1 MFKNNSADTFIKEMW
16 VLLIEEMGE
25 IADSHLIT
33 KIMKFILEL
42 TLYYTHVCM
51 PPLLGISW
59 SIMFYPCPHEVS
71 AQYLMPPSL
80 GSRSIPYAPIARHQ
94 EYYILPMSAWG
105 FRSIP
110 YAPIT
115 RQQDSYI
122 LPMSA
127 CGFRSIPYA
136 PITRHQEYY
145 ILPMSAWGFRS
156 IPYATL

>member
-80 GSRSIPYAPIARHQ
+80 GSRSITFYPCPHGV
-94 EYYILPMSAWG
+94 SAQYLIPPSLSI
-105 FRSIP
+105 RSITFYP
-110 YAPIT
+110 CPHGISTQYLMPPSLGI
-115 RQQDSYI
+115 
-122 LPMSA
+122 
-127 CGFRSIPYA
+127 RSITFYPCLHGVSAQYLM
-136 PITRHQEYY
+136 
-145 ILPMSAWGFRS
+145 LPFSN
-156 IPYATL
+156 